1 MHSPVA
7 EKLYAIPSAESIT
20 IIQTLTFGEKE
31 IFSRIANFVIEW
43 GEDATPELYDTSKA
57 QGFFLGL
64 FQVVSQKLRS
74 S

>member
-43 GEDATPELYDTSKA
+43 GEDATPELYETSKSRD
-57 QGFFLGL
+57 FFSA
-64 FQVVSQKLRS
+64 FFK
-74 S
+74 